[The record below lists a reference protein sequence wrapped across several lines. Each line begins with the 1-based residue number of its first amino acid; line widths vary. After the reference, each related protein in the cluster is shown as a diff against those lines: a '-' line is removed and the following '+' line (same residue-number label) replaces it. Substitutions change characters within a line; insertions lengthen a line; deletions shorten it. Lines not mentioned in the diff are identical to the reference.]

1 MSNWVK
7 FSDRLPTEAD
17 ADIDGNV
24 MVLRPDNSWC
34 IKKCYGT
41 AGSIMSNLWVIECGD
56 LHLLWLESVPKRP
69 KPRTLEDVVREYV
82 DTGKP
87 QRVLD
92 LLKEMKEFIGV
103 E

>member
-1 MSNWVK
+1 MSKWVK

-17 ADIDGNV
+17 ADLNKKVIVKKAGGSWYIAYLSEVCRCTYHYADHFWLANV
-24 MVLRPDNSWC
+24 
-34 IKKCYGT
+34 
-41 AGSIMSNLWVIECGD
+41 
-56 LHLLWLESVPKRP
+56 P